1 MAAGKT
7 TMPVA
12 ILPERDMKSL
22 RLKTML
28 LSVLGI
34 HYGSTMLDQRTRS
47 RCDGRTEAGKL
58 RVLATHAPT
67 VNGLESNPIDP
78 LQRVAAT
85 EL

>member
-34 HYGSTMLDQRTRS
+34 HYGSTKSPAANTPGTLV
-47 RCDGRTEAGKL
+47 AKL
-58 RVLATHAPT
+58 PCSAC
-67 VNGLESNPIDP
+67 
-78 LQRVAAT
+78 
-85 EL
+85 